1 MKSKIKTTEERLSEV
16 GRLKAKL
23 LLLQAP
29 NGQSLEQLF
38 NWSHVPGVVQAV
50 SELDSFAKDGHSYT
64 GKIYLKE
71 FEKYIHL
78 KLSTQSRIPSEV
90 VISSESRG
98 WR

>member
-1 MKSKIKTTEERLSEV
+1 MKVKSSEQRESEV
-16 GRLKAKL
+16 SRLKAKL

-38 NWSHVPGVVQAV
+38 NWSQVPGVIQAV
-50 SELDSFAKDGHSYT
+50 KELDDFAKDGHSYT
-64 GKIYLKE
+64 GKIFLPS

-78 KLSTQSRIPSEV
+78 KLSIQTRIPSEV

-98 WR
+98 W